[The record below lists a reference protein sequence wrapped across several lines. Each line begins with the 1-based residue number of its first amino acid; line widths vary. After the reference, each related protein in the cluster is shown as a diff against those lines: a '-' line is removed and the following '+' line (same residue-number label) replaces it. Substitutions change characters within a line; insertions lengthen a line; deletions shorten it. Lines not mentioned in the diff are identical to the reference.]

1 MSILELFDGVMEVKS
16 IAGDNYLGGEDFN
29 YKLVNYFCKTNKLDI
44 HELEKY
50 DSKIVA
56 EIYKQAENCKKELAY
71 DLSSKMSVNINNN
84 LYETEIT
91 RERFEKISDDLIL
104 KLRIPIQ
111 RAMRDAELE
120 DDDLDAIVLI
130 GGSTRLP
137 FIKSLVSK
145 IFSKLPFFNIDPDET
160 VALGAAVQAALKE
173 RNSELKEVVLTD
185 VCPYTLGIEVINE
198 NAYSD
203 EKSGYFLP
211 IIERNSPIP
220 ISKIKENLTTVVDNQ
235 KIISINIFQGE
246 SLYVSNNIKLGTLE
260 IKVPPAKAGKEKINV
275 RFTYDI
281 NGLLQVITEVVS
293 TKEKKTVVI
302 EKSPGFMSKE
312 QIQKRLKELDKIK
325 IHPREQERN
334 RFILAR
340 AERLYEEYL
349 GEKRQFVAHI
359 ISDFEAV
366 LNTQNIIK
374 INEMADK
381 ITRILD
387 ELDELK

>member
-1 MSILELFDGVMEVKS
+1 VSILELFDGVMEVKS